1 MQMEVDGV
9 MVDVMP
15 VSKVQE
21 YSKTQDWYNTDLDAV
36 GNKRH
41 ASAMAQ
47 GTKSLEEL
55 QATHAA
61 ELAAS
66 KQVHSG
72 KRDEVIEGLTT
83 QVNTVTETMKNWEKR
98 AIDAELKS
106 RTGSLKGDL
115 AAVMGGVEDDYI
127 RNGHIND
134 AMKTATVNGDVAQ
147 FTLKSGAFG
156 CAAEMLAELQ
166 AEYPQHFLSK
176 QPAGSGV
183 NGGATNV
190 VVPNKPY
197 GEMNVAEKA
206 AYLEQKRK

>member
-1 MQMEVDGV
+1 MEIEGV

-21 YSKTQDWYNTDLDAV
+21 YSKTQEWYNADLDAV

-47 GTKSLEEL
+47 GTKSLEE
-55 QATHAA
+55 ANAVHAA
-61 ELAAS
+61 ELLAAT
-66 KQVHSG
+66 QVNSG
-72 KRDEVIEGLTT
+72 KRDEVIEGLTS
-83 QVNTVTETMKNWEKR
+83 QVSTVTASMKAFEQR

-115 AAVMGGVEDDYI
+115 AALMGGVEDGYT
-127 RNGHIND
+127 RNSHIND

-156 CAAEMLAELQ
+156 GAAEYVAQLQ
-166 AEYPQHFLSK
+166 AEFPQHFTSK
-176 QPAGSGV
+176 QPGGSGLT
-183 NGGATNV
+183 GGQGNV
-190 VVPNKPY
+190 PVPNKPFKD
-197 GEMNVAEKA
+197 MTVPEKA
-206 AYLEQKRK
+206 AYLESKRK